1 MNLSERLYRLF
12 SIRWVQHLSF
22 WFVFL
27 LLISTRFYDMETE
40 RIEREILFESLQLA
54 IIVVLIYFNL
64 RVLIPRL
71 WNKGK
76 YQKYI
81 LAIFSSEFIIIALLS
96 ITFFYLPEHHLKL
109 RLSNSPSKVV
119 AMLFFK
125 TNVFI
130 FSTSLFHFVKDWM
143 KLKDQNLQFTEKA
156 QEQLEAEISILKAQV
171 NPHFLFNTL
180 NNIYSMSL
188 YDSKKT
194 PEMILKL
201 SQLISYML
209 YECKDEEVSLEK
221 EIQFIKNY
229 IDLESVRVEDIA
241 HINLTISG
249 NDPGYK
255 IPPLLFIPLI
265 ENAFKHGIS
274 TEQTSSEIDIKLKI
288 LNNRIDLEICNPIDD
303 SIEEHDNKDIGG
315 LGIENVRKRL
325 QLLFPHHHSFHVSR
339 KNKLYKTEL
348 SLTLA

>member
-1 MNLSERLYRLF
+1 
-12 SIRWVQHLSF
+12 
-22 WFVFL
+22 
-27 LLISTRFYDMETE
+27 METE
-40 RIEREILFESLQLA
+40 KIEREILFESLQLA

-64 RVLIPRL
+64 RVLIPHL

-76 YQKYI
+76 YQKYV
-81 LAIFSSEFIIIALLS
+81 LSIFSSEFIIIALLS
-96 ITFFYLPEHHLKL
+96 ITFYYLPDHHLKL
-109 RLSNSPSKVV
+109 KISNSPLKVI

-125 TNVFI
+125 TNVFV
-130 FSTSLFHFVKDWM
+130 FSTSLFHFAKDWM
-143 KLKDQNLQFTEKA
+143 KLKDENLKFTEKA

-221 EIQFIKNY
+221 EIQFIRNY
-229 IDLESVRVEDIA
+229 IDLEAVRVEDTA
-241 HINLTISG
+241 KINLHITG
-249 NDPGYK
+249 EDPGHK
-255 IPPLLFIPLI
+255 VPPLLFIPLI

-274 TEQTSSEIDIKLKI
+274 TEQTSEININLAI
-288 LNNRIDLEICNPIDD
+288 AENTIELEINNPINGSDD
-303 SIEEHDNKDIGG
+303 EEENKEIGG

-325 QLLFPHHHSFHVSR
+325 SLLFPAHHIFDISHTKARYIS
-339 KNKLYKTEL
+339 KLKLIL
-348 SLTLA
+348 S